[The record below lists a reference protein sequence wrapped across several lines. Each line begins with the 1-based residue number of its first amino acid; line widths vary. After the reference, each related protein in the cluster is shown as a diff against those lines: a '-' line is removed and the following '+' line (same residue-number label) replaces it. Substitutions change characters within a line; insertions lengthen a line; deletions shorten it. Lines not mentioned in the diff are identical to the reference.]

1 MMLNTTGNLQGSVEM
16 LQPEISLDLSL
27 SLNTRAQLGTAIGI
41 LADGMPDVLGMGM
54 ADGMPD
60 VLGMCE
66 TLEVQFDM
74 EQSGRLLVRTGMGK
88 NTENLNA
95 EVGGAEKAQDCGNIG
110 TVHDE
115 CGTEMAGDEGG
126 QLLTWKHGG
135 KRDSMWRNESRS
147 DECMSPNLKQNL
159 KLKSFG
165 SGKKTGTG
173 LSGMGTMMT
182 GKYAQERGG
191 KLSKFKSSV
200 LREKIDLFEIFQG
213 KNIVKAKKTEGLV
226 TQIESKSN
234 ISVAGKAQDIPASQL
249 RTNGSGAGE
258 PWSLGHETMWP
269 GTGSGSKSE
278 SDR

>member
-1 MMLNTTGNLQGSVEM
+1 
-16 LQPEISLDLSL
+16 
-27 SLNTRAQLGTAIGI
+27 
-41 LADGMPDVLGMGM
+41 
-54 ADGMPD
+54 
-60 VLGMCE
+60 
-66 TLEVQFDM
+66 
-74 EQSGRLLVRTGMGK
+74 
-88 NTENLNA
+88 
-95 EVGGAEKAQDCGNIG
+95 
-110 TVHDE
+110 
-115 CGTEMAGDEGG
+115 MAGDEGG

-234 ISVAGKAQDIPASQL
+234 ISVAGKDQDIPASQL

-258 PWSLGHETMWP
+258 PWSLGHKTMWP